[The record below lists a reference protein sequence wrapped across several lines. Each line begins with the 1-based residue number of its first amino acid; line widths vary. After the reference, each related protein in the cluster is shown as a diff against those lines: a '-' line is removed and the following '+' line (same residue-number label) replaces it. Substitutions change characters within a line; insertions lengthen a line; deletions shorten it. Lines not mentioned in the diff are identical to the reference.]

1 MTFGMFM
8 RSALV
13 AICAIAI
20 APSGRG
26 DTGSPPPPAVG
37 AVESVVLTK
46 QHATQFRRVVMPGYL
61 AWLASMGAPDNVVN
75 FSFYLLCCRYLPGDR
90 AVFVGLYLDMR

>member
-46 QHATQFRRVVMPGYL
+46 QHATQFRYL

>member
-1 MTFGMFM
+1 
-8 RSALV
+8 
-13 AICAIAI
+13 
-20 APSGRG
+20 
-26 DTGSPPPPAVG
+26 
-37 AVESVVLTK
+37 
-46 QHATQFRRVVMPGYL
+46 MPGYL